1 MFPGTFIHSKAE
13 KIQHTPKPVSDHFK
27 CDYCLITFVLLFV
40 CQKKVHNLLL
50 GRKNQT
56 KIFNQICER
65 INQYLTFIATK
76 NRSNVIC
83 SWC

>member
-1 MFPGTFIHSKAE
+1 MTLHRQEKKLWVFFGTHHFGKKKKSNFFPYGK
-13 KIQHTPKPVSDHFK
+13 QV
-27 CDYCLITFVLLFV
+27 V
-40 CQKKVHNLLL
+40 
-50 GRKNQT
+50 
-56 KIFNQICER
+56 NQICER